1 MSQVRGH
8 EYVAHEGLRLDFPHR
23 CARVLFGDPRCC
35 RVIWRQDVGGA
46 LLGWLLEGVVCQ
58 LRRDLVLATRCFIIC
73 TIVNLINRVFI
84 VLQPIS
90 FILFRIL
97 FALSQLLFILACAH
111 SLAPYLM
118 QFFCSFRPTYCILLL
133 GATCLL
139 NYSLR
144 HQNLTFCRWDDFG
157 MIDCCSGSV
166 LG

>member
-1 MSQVRGH
+1 MSQVRCH

-23 CARVLFGDPRCC
+23 CARVFFGDPRCC

-73 TIVNLINRVFI
+73 TIVNLINRIFI

-90 FILFRIL
+90 VFPFRIL
-97 FALSQLLFILACAH
+97 FALSQLLFVLAHAH

-118 QFFCSFRPTYCILLL
+118 QFFSSFGQTHFTWHSGSIWFLC
-133 GATCLL
+133 
-139 NYSLR
+139 YSLR
-144 HQNLTFCRWDDFG
+144 HQYLTLCRWDVFG
-157 MIDCCSGSV
+157 MIGCCSGCV